1 MGEKEHRWRGRKSK
15 DSERQGTQTWGERE
29 SGEKRTQEDMLTCPS
44 AAPNIGQSGAD
55 GHFLQWV
62 ALKVTLS
69 GSA

>member
-1 MGEKEHRWRGRKSK
+1 MRKNTGREAERAKTVRGR
-15 DSERQGTQTWGERE
+15 ELRPGERE
-29 SGEKRTQEDMLTCPS
+29 SGEKRTQEDMLTRPS
-44 AAPNIGQSGAD
+44 AALNIGQSGSD